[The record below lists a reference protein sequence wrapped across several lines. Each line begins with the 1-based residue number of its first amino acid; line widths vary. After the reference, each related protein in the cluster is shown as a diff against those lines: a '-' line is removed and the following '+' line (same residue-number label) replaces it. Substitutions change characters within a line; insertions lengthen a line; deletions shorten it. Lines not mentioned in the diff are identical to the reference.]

1 MLNCNMGKRIIS
13 QARGKGSLSYQ
24 ARKQAF
30 IYRVGYPLGNGSA
43 QILKIL
49 HSAAHSAPL
58 IKARLG
64 KIIFFNVAFNGAM
77 RDANFEIGGEQVA
90 DGNVISLKN
99 IPIATKI
106 FNIENNPG
114 DGGKMIRASGGNA
127 IVHKKYEDGRVGI
140 IMPNRHEI
148 RVDGECRATIGV
160 IAGDGRT
167 QKPKMKAGVNHYKA
181 KARNKLWPRVS
192 AVSTNAVDHPFG
204 SGRGKR
210 IKSKTVKRNAPPGR
224 KVGHLRP
231 RRTGR
236 KKR

>member
-1 MLNCNMGKRIIS
+1 MGKRIIS

-30 IYRVGYPLGNGSA
+30 IYRVGYPIGSGQA
-43 QILKIL
+43 QVIKLI

-58 IKARLG
+58 LKLKLG
-64 KIIFFNVAFNGAM
+64 NLIFFNVAHNGAM
-77 RDANFEIGGEQVA
+77 LGQNVQLGGESFA
-90 DGNVISLKN
+90 EGNIMSLRN
-99 IPIATKI
+99 IPIATKV
-106 FNIENNPG
+106 FNIEVNPG
-114 DGGKMIRASGGNA
+114 DGGKMIRTSGSKA
-127 IVHKKYEDGRVGI
+127 LIHKIYDDGRVGV
-140 IMPNRHEI
+140 IMPNRNEVRI
-148 RVDGECRATIGV
+148 DGDCRATIGV
-160 IAGDGRT
+160 IAGEGRT
-167 QKPKMKAGVNHYKA
+167 QKPKMKAGVNHYRA

-210 IKSKTVKRNAPPGR
+210 IKSKTAKRNAPPGR
-224 KVGHLRP
+224 RVGHLSP

>member
-1 MLNCNMGKRIIS
+1 MGKRIIS

-30 IYRVGYPLGNGSA
+30 IYRVGYPIATGNA
-43 QILKIL
+43 EVLKII

-58 IKARLG
+58 IKLKVG
-64 KIIFFNVAFNGAM
+64 KNIFFNVAFDGAM
-77 RDANFEIGGEQVA
+77 RGQNVVLGGTNSNV
-90 DGNVISLKN
+90 GNVISLKD
-99 IPIATKI
+99 IPISTKI
-106 FNIENNPG
+106 YNIELNPG
-114 DGGKMIRASGGNA
+114 DGGKMIRTAGSSA
-127 IVHKKYEDGRVGI
+127 QLYKKYDGGKIGI
-140 IMPNRHEI
+140 LMPNRNELKL
-148 RVDGECRATIGV
+148 DGDCRATIGV
-160 IAGDGRT
+160 VAAEGRK
-167 QKPKMKAGVNHYKA
+167 QKPMMKAGVAHYKA

-210 IKSKTVKRNAPPGR
+210 IKSKTAKRNAPPGR

-231 RRTGR
+231 SRTGR

>member
-1 MLNCNMGKRIIS
+1 MGKRIIS

-30 IYRVGYPLGNGSA
+30 IYRVGYPIASGQA
-43 QILKIL
+43 QIIKLI

-58 IKARLG
+58 LKLKIG
-64 KIIFFNVAFNGAM
+64 KLIFFNVAHNGAM
-77 RDANFEIGGEQVA
+77 LGKNVEMGGENFA
-90 DGNVISLKN
+90 EGNIMSLRS

-106 FNIENNPG
+106 FNIEVNPG
-114 DGGKMIRASGGNA
+114 DGGKMIRTSGSNA
-127 IVHKKYEDGRVGI
+127 LVHKKYEDGRVGI
-140 IMPNRHEI
+140 IMPNRNEV
-148 RVDGECRATIGV
+148 RLDGDCRATIGT

-167 QKPKMKAGVNHYKA
+167 QKPKMKAGVNHYRA

-236 KKR
+236 RKR